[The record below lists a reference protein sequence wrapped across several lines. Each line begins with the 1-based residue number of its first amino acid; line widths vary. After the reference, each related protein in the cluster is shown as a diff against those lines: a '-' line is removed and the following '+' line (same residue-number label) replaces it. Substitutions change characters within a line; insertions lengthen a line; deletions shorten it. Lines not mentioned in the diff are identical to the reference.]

1 MLNYQRVIRKKM
13 VIQPSKKGDKPY
25 IYIYMYI
32 YNYTHILVDWSS
44 VGLLTITSK
53 NIYLPTSTRGWD
65 WNIFHG

>member
-1 MLNYQRVIRKKM
+1 M

-25 IYIYMYI
+25 IYIYICIYI
-32 YNYTHILVDWSS
+32 YIYIFNYTHILVDWSS

-53 NIYLPTSTRGWD
+53 NIYLTTSTRGWD